1 VRYLPISP
9 QALADRVAEA
19 VAARAGRV
27 RVIIDGPGPAEPDL
41 LADAVAERLRVLGR
55 APVRVRATHYLR
67 PASLRFERGR
77 TDPDARYEDWLDAGA
92 LRREVLDPMA
102 AGAPV
107 LPALWDPET
116 DRSVRADYVD
126 LPGDGVLLLDGELL
140 LGQGLPAEVTVHLA
154 MSPAALARRGTPSWV
169 LPAFARY
176 EREVDPLRTADIGV
190 RFDDPKRPA
199 LLARSDGMIT
209 ER

>member
-9 QALADRVAEA
+9 EVLADRVADA
-19 VAARAGRV
+19 VAARSGRV
-27 RVIIDGPGPAEPDL
+27 RVILDGPEPAQPGM

-55 APVRVRATHYLR
+55 QPVRVRAANYLR
-67 PASLRFERGR
+67 PASLRFEHGR
-77 TDPDARYEDWLDAGA
+77 TDPDARYDDWLDLGA
-92 LRREVLDPMA
+92 LRREVLE
-102 AGAPV
+102 AGGRV

-116 DRSVRADYVD
+116 DRSVRAAYVD
-126 LPGDGVLLLDGELL
+126 VPADGVVLLDGALL
-140 LGQGLPAEVTVHLA
+140 LGRGLPAELTVHLA
-154 MSPAALARRGTPSWV
+154 MNPAALGRRGVQAWE

-176 EREVDPLRTADIGV
+176 EREVDPLHAADIGV

-199 LLARSDGMIT
+199 MLARSDEMIT

>member
-1 VRYLPISP
+1 LPISP

-27 RVIIDGPGPAEPDL
+27 RVIVDGAEPTEPGV

-55 APVRVRATHYLR
+55 APVRVRAAHYLR

-77 TDPDARYEDWLDAGA
+77 ADPDARYEDWLDTGA

-102 AGAPV
+102 AGGSV
-107 LPALWDPET
+107 LPALWDPGT
-116 DRSVRADYVD
+116 DRSMRADYVD
-126 LPGDGVLLLDGELL
+126 VPGDGVLLLDGELL
-140 LGQGLPAEVTVHLA
+140 LGHGLPAELTVHLA
-154 MSPAALARRGTPSWV
+154 MSPAALTRRGVPSWL

-176 EREVDPLRTADIGV
+176 ERAVDPLRTADIGV

-199 LLARSDGMIT
+199 MLARSDGMIT